1 MGGFVKFLLGLVAIA
16 AVLVLGLLTWGYVDQ
31 FQQVKAWSA
40 GAAAQQIS
48 AAEAKRLPAKVAGL
62 TKRLET
68 LTPRGLYILIDTAA
82 NRLYLKKGDQ
92 VVREA
97 VVSCGSGGILREPNG
112 KRSWIFDTPRGQFH
126 VESKLVNPYW
136 VKPDWAFIEE
146 GEPIPKNMEDRIAE
160 NELGAFALGFG
171 KGYFIHGT
179 LYTRLLGRNVT
190 HGCVRVGDDDLKA
203 VFESVNLGTRILI
216 Y

>member
-1 MGGFVKFLLGLVAIA
+1 MGGFKKFLLGLLVVAA
-16 AVLVLGLLTWGYVDQ
+16 ALVLGLLTWAYLDQ
-31 FQQVKAWSA
+31 FRQVKAWSA
-40 GAAAQQIS
+40 GAAAQDLS

-62 TKRLET
+62 AKRLEA
-68 LTPRGLYILIDTAA
+68 LTPRGLYILIDTAE
-82 NRLYLKKGDQ
+82 NRLVLKKGGE

-97 VVSCGSGGILREPNG
+97 VVSCGSGGILKEPNG
-112 KRSWIFDTPRGQFH
+112 KRSWVFDTPRGQFH
-126 VESKLVNPYW
+126 VESKLTNPYW

-146 GEPIPKNMEDRIAE
+146 GEPIPKVFEDRIAE
-160 NELGAFALGFG
+160 GELGEYALGFG

-190 HGCVRVGDDDLKA
+190 HGCVRVGDDDLKS
-203 VFESVNLGTRILI
+203 VFQSVGLGTRILI